1 MSDDTLL
8 PFDLPSVGRKKLT
21 IDFAGGNQSSDGG
34 LLLLRAAERK
44 LGVCRRLAEAMPDR
58 RDPER
63 VRHAMFEMVM
73 ARASAIACGYED
85 AIDLDRL
92 RHDPL
97 MKVAVGR
104 CPASGAPLA
113 SQSTISRLENA
124 PSKTEAARLSAALL
138 DQFGTTVKPGK
149 LEVLDIDDTFCAA
162 HGGQQLAF
170 WNAHHDERGFASMH
184 IYHVASGTPVAAILR
199 PARTPKGSEVRTVI
213 KHVTKRLRRHW
224 PKTRI
229 VWRGDSHYG
238 RVEAMEWA
246 EDNDADYI
254 FGLAG
259 NAALDA
265 LVAEAAVNLRFH
277 HAMSS
282 KAKLRTYASFLY
294 QAGSWKRP
302 RKVVARLECSLQ
314 PVGEAGM
321 RQEVDIR
328 YVVTSLKGSA
338 QHLYENVYCQ
348 RGQMEN
354 LIKLHKAQL
363 ASDRMSCHSATANQ
377 VRLVL
382 HTAAFWL
389 MHGVR
394 AAIPQASPLAK
405 CEFATHP
412 RAPDQDRRAR
422 DRACRAHPRPAA
434 HQLPGRGAVPVR
446 RTRPHAVR
454 PMSRGAVCP
463 DEPPTR
469 QINPERVASR
479 VASHRSRQTE
489 RRHASEP
496 PDVQKSAASCMI
508 RASHVA
514 YCISARSD
522 QHINDFV
529 AGYQREACNRP

>member
-1 MSDDTLL
+1 MTDDTPL
-8 PFDLPSVGRKKLT
+8 PFDLPSVRRKKLT
-21 IDFAGGNQSSDGG
+21 IDFDGGNQSSDAG
-34 LLLLRAAERK
+34 LLLLRQAERK

-58 RDPER
+58 RDR
-63 VRHAMFEMVM
+63 DRIHHAMFEMVM
-73 ARASAIACGYED
+73 ARVSAIACGHED

-104 CPASGAPLA
+104 CPDSGAALA

-124 PSKTEAARLSAALL
+124 PSKTEAARLAAALL

-149 LEVLDIDDTFCAA
+149 QEILDIDDTFCAA

-184 IYHVASGTPVAAILR
+184 IYHVASGTPVATILR
-199 PARTPKGSEVRTVI
+199 PARTPKGTEVRTVV

-246 EDNDADYI
+246 EDDGEDYI
-254 FGLAG
+254 FGLPG
-259 NAALDA
+259 NAVLDA
-265 LVAEAAVNLRFH
+265 LVAETADNLRFH
-277 HAMSS
+277 HARSS
-282 KAKLRTYASFLY
+282 AAKLRTYASFTY

-314 PVGEAGM
+314 PDAGETGT

-328 YVVTSLKGSA
+328 YVVTSLEGAA

-394 AAIPQASPLAK
+394 AAIPKTDLLAK
-405 CEFATHP
+405 AEFATI
-412 RAPDQDRRAR
+412 R
-422 DRACRAHPRPAA
+422 DRLIKIAA
-434 HQLPGRGAVPVR
+434 RVIEHIARIRVQLP
-446 RTRPHAVR
+446 T
-454 PMSRGAVCP
+454 SC
-463 DEPPTR
+463 
-469 QINPERVASR
+469 PERALFRAVALGLMPSG
-479 VASHRSRQTE
+479 
-489 RRHASEP
+489 P
-496 PDVQKSAASCMI
+496 
-508 RASHVA
+508 
-514 YCISARSD
+514 
-522 QHINDFV
+522 
-529 AGYQREACNRP
+529 

>member
-1 MSDDTLL
+1 MTDAIPL
-8 PFDLPSVGRKKLT
+8 PFDLPSVHRKKLT
-21 IDFAGGNQSSDGG
+21 VDFEGGNQSSDGG
-34 LLLLRAAERK
+34 LLLLRQAERK
-44 LGVCRRLAEAMPDR
+44 VGVCRRIAAAMPDR
-58 RDPER
+58 RDASR
-63 VRHAMFEMVM
+63 ICHAMFELVM
-73 ARASAIACGYED
+73 ARVLAIACGHED

-97 MKVAVGR
+97 LKLAVGR
-104 CPASGAPLA
+104 CPDSGAPLA

-124 PSKTEAARLSAALL
+124 PSRTQAARLTAALI
-138 DQFGTTVKPGK
+138 DQAGTSVKPRQQ
-149 LEVLDIDDTFCAA
+149 EVLDIDDTFCTA

-184 IYHVASGTPVAAILR
+184 IYHVASGAPLVTILR
-199 PARTPKGSEVRTVI
+199 PAWTPKGTEVRTVI
-213 KHVTKRLRRHW
+213 KHVTKRMRRHW

-246 EDNDADYI
+246 ENNDTDYI

-259 NAALDA
+259 NAVLDA
-265 LVAEAAVNLRFH
+265 LVAEAATYLRFH

-282 KAKLRTYASFLY
+282 KAKLRSFASFMY

-314 PVGEAGM
+314 PLAGETGM

-354 LIKLHKAQL
+354 LIKLHKTQL

-382 HTAAFWL
+382 HTAAYWL
-389 MHGVR
+389 MHAVR
-394 AAIPQASPLAK
+394 AAIPKTSPLAG
-405 CEFATHP
+405 CEFATI
-412 RAPDQDRRAR
+412 RERLIKIGAR
-422 DRACRAHPRPAA
+422 VTEHIARIRV
-434 HQLPGRGAVPVR
+434 QLPTSCPQGALFR
-446 RTRPHAVR
+446 AVALGLL
-454 PMSRGAVCP
+454 PSGP
-463 DEPPTR
+463 
-469 QINPERVASR
+469 
-479 VASHRSRQTE
+479 
-489 RRHASEP
+489 
-496 PDVQKSAASCMI
+496 
-508 RASHVA
+508 
-514 YCISARSD
+514 
-522 QHINDFV
+522 
-529 AGYQREACNRP
+529 

>member
-1 MSDDTLL
+1 MTDDTLL
-8 PFDLPSVGRKKLT
+8 PFDLPAVRRKKLT
-21 IDFAGGNQSSDGG
+21 VDFAGGNQSSDAG
-34 LLLLRAAERK
+34 LLLLREAERK

-58 RDPER
+58 RDPDR
-63 VRHAMFEMVM
+63 IHHAMFEMVM
-73 ARASAIACGYED
+73 ARAAAIACGHKD

-104 CPASGAPLA
+104 CPDSGAALA

-124 PSKTEAARLSAALL
+124 PTKSEAARLCAALI
-138 DQFGTTVKPGK
+138 DQVGATVKAGRQ
-149 LEVLDIDDTFCAA
+149 EILDIDDTFCAA

-184 IYHVASGTPVAAILR
+184 IYHVASGAPVAAILR
-199 PARTPKGSEVRTVI
+199 PARTPKGTEVRTVI
-213 KHVTKRLRRHW
+213 KHVTKHLRKHW
-224 PKTRI
+224 PHTRM

-246 EDNDADYI
+246 EENGAGYI

-259 NAALDA
+259 NATLDA
-265 LVAEAAVNLRFH
+265 LVADTADNLRFH
-277 HAMSS
+277 HALSS
-282 KAKLRTYASFLY
+282 QAKLRTYASFTY
-294 QAGSWKRP
+294 QAGSWTRP

-314 PVGEAGM
+314 PDGNEATAAGM

-338 QHLYENVYCQ
+338 QHLYEDVYCQ

-389 MHGVR
+389 IHGVR
-394 AAIPQASPLAK
+394 AAIPPTDSLATA
-405 CEFATHP
+405 EFATI
-412 RAPDQDRRAR
+412 R
-422 DRACRAHPRPAA
+422 DRLIKIGARVIEHIARIRI
-434 HQLPGRGAVPVR
+434 QLPTSCPQGALF
-446 RTRPHAVR
+446 RT
-454 PMSRGAVCP
+454 
-463 DEPPTR
+463 
-469 QINPERVASR
+469 VALALMPSG
-479 VASHRSRQTE
+479 
-489 RRHASEP
+489 P
-496 PDVQKSAASCMI
+496 
-508 RASHVA
+508 
-514 YCISARSD
+514 
-522 QHINDFV
+522 
-529 AGYQREACNRP
+529 

>member
-1 MSDDTLL
+1 MTDATPL
-8 PFDLPSVGRKKLT
+8 PFDLPSVRRKKLAV
-21 IDFAGGNQSSDGG
+21 DFDGGNQSSDAG
-34 LLLLRAAERK
+34 LLLLREAERK
-44 LGVCRRLAEAMPDR
+44 LGVCRRLAAAMPDR
-58 RDPER
+58 RDADR

-73 ARASAIACGYED
+73 ARAAAIACGHED

-104 CPASGAPLA
+104 CPDSGAPLA

-124 PSKTEAARLSAALL
+124 PSKTEAARLGVALL
-138 DQFGTTVKPGK
+138 DQFGTTVKPGR

-184 IYHVASGTPVAAILR
+184 IYHVASSTPVATILR
-199 PARTPKGSEVRTVI
+199 PARTPKGTEVRTVV

-224 PKTRI
+224 PDTRI

-246 EDNDADYI
+246 EDDGADYI

-265 LVAEAAVNLRFH
+265 LVAETADNLRFH
-277 HAMSS
+277 HARRGQT
-282 KAKLRTYASFLY
+282 KLRTFASFTY

-314 PVGEAGM
+314 PDTRDVILPGM
-321 RQEVDIR
+321 RQEIDIR
-328 YVVTSLKGSA
+328 YVVTSLKGTA

-377 VRLVL
+377 VRLAL

-394 AAIPQASPLAK
+394 AAIPQASPLAIA
-405 CEFATHP
+405 EFATIRERLIKIGARVIEHIARIRVKLP
-412 RAPDQDRRAR
+412 SSCPEGALFRA
-422 DRACRAHPRPAA
+422 
-434 HQLPGRGAVPVR
+434 
-446 RTRPHAVR
+446 
-454 PMSRGAVCP
+454 
-463 DEPPTR
+463 
-469 QINPERVASR
+469 VALGLMPSG
-479 VASHRSRQTE
+479 
-489 RRHASEP
+489 P
-496 PDVQKSAASCMI
+496 
-508 RASHVA
+508 
-514 YCISARSD
+514 
-522 QHINDFV
+522 
-529 AGYQREACNRP
+529 

>member
-1 MSDDTLL
+1 MSNDTLL
-8 PFDLPSVGRKKLT
+8 PFDLPSVVRKKLT

-44 LGVCRRLAEAMPDR
+44 LGVCGRLADAMPHRGDASR
-58 RDPER
+58 I
-63 VRHAMFEMVM
+63 RHDVFEMVM
-73 ARASAIACGYED
+73 ARVSAIACGHED

-97 MKVAVGR
+97 MKVPVGR
-104 CPASGAPLA
+104 HPQSGAPLA

-124 PSKTEAARLSAALL
+124 PSKTEAARLAVALL
-138 DQFGTTVKPGK
+138 DQFGETVKPGRM
-149 LEVLDIDDTFCAA
+149 EILDIDDTFCAA

-199 PARTPKGSEVRTVI
+199 PARTPKGTEVCTVI

-224 PKTRI
+224 PNTRI

-238 RVEAMEWA
+238 RVEAMDWA

-259 NAALDA
+259 NDALDA
-265 LVAEAAVNLRFH
+265 LVAETAVNLRFH

-282 KAKLRTYASFLY
+282 KAKLRTFASFMY
-294 QAGSWKRP
+294 QATSWKRP

-314 PVGEAGM
+314 PVAGETGM

-328 YVVTSLKGSA
+328 YVVTSLEGSA

-394 AAIPQASPLAK
+394 AAIPRTNPLASS
-405 CEFATHP
+405 EFATI
-412 RAPDQDRRAR
+412 R
-422 DRACRAHPRPAA
+422 DRLIKIGARVIEHLARIRV
-434 HQLPGRGAVPVR
+434 QLPTSCPQGALFR
-446 RTRPHAVR
+446 AVALR
-454 PMSRGAVCP
+454 LLP
-463 DEPPTR
+463 
-469 QINPERVASR
+469 
-479 VASHRSRQTE
+479 
-489 RRHASEP
+489 
-496 PDVQKSAASCMI
+496 SA
-508 RASHVA
+508 
-514 YCISARSD
+514 
-522 QHINDFV
+522 
-529 AGYQREACNRP
+529 P